1 MKARLFILEQRHS
14 FLTVSAVGLLIFT
27 LPVVAEP
34 VQVTFFGNNQF
45 QPTGV
50 KAAERD
56 GAIVTVYNLD
66 AQVNLEKQLS
76 EGLPTSDLKKAI
88 ALARQ
93 RVGKYT
99 PEEMAALFNGVMRA
113 REWGVDRIPAVV
125 FGKGSAVVYGVTDL
139 EQALGIWN
147 SQTSRD
153 AGGSNP

>member
-1 MKARLFILEQRHS
+1 MKA
-14 FLTVSAVGLLIFT
+14 SAVGLLIFT
-27 LPVVAEP
+27 IPVVAEP

-56 GAIVTVYNLD
+56 GAIVTIYNLD

-76 EGLPTSDLKKAI
+76 EGLPAKDLKKAI

-93 RVGKYT
+93 RIGKYS
-99 PEEMAALFNGVMRA
+99 PEEMADLFNGVLMA

-125 FGKGSAVVYGVTDL
+125 FGKGTAVVYGITDL
-139 EQALGIWN
+139 EQAMGIWN